1 MRFFVVIFLF
11 CIAGGP
17 ARSQIDSILALEG
30 ENARVK
36 GFIDWANHQI
46 TLNQRERTVPLL
58 EQARERFKRMGQKKL
73 YREAWYCLERWK
85 ASEGGG
91 EKWYEQSISRLI
103 QSAEVAG
110 RKGWWYT
117 EAECRMD
124 AARLLFDFTKKFPQ
138 AFEQMITAYDLIQKA
153 GLNDYPEANR
163 LIDAMAT
170 RYYQFGDYSNAI
182 RYFKESM
189 NAPAPWAST
198 GYLHET
204 QNTIGLCFQALK
216 QYDSAVYYFQQ
227 AHDRALELK
236 NQFWAALTDG
246 NKGYTYYLMGD
257 YDRAFPLMEA
267 DFRASVE
274 AGETGSA
281 MNAALGLA
289 AISLYRGNTAAAE
302 QYIAY
307 ARQYINRDYINQNV
321 SYYRS
326 LYLISKLRGNFR
338 DAVLYGDSFLYF
350 RDSQS
355 KISDSRIISQ
365 ARLKVEVDQHVN
377 ELKLLESS
385 RSRQVLIRN
394 GLLIG
399 LVLVGVIAAL
409 LVNRHLIRK
418 RKEFEL
424 TALEKKHALEALERS
439 RQELHAFTSA
449 LKEKNDLIESFRLEI
464 DKLRQTDIGSE
475 RIEQLNQLV
484 NASLLTEEDWKQFR
498 LLFDKVYPG
507 FFIRLKE
514 KMPDLGSA
522 DTRLMAL
529 TKLQLSQKEMAAM
542 LGVGYDAIRKA
553 RQRLR
558 QKINLPGEGSLDEVA
573 DLI

>member
-1 MRFFVVIFLF
+1 
-11 CIAGGP
+11 
-17 ARSQIDSILALEG
+17 
-30 ENARVK
+30 
-36 GFIDWANHQI
+36 
-46 TLNQRERTVPLL
+46 
-58 EQARERFKRMGQKKL
+58 
-73 YREAWYCLERWK
+73 
-85 ASEGGG
+85 
-91 EKWYEQSISRLI
+91 
-103 QSAEVAG
+103 
-110 RKGWWYT
+110 
-117 EAECRMD
+117 
-124 AARLLFDFTKKFPQ
+124 
-138 AFEQMITAYDLIQKA
+138 
-153 GLNDYPEANR
+153 
-163 LIDAMAT
+163 MAT
-170 RYYQFGDYSNAI
+170 RYYQFGDYANAI

-198 GYLHET
+198 AYLHET
-204 QNTIGLCFQALK
+204 QNTIGLCYQALK
-216 QYDSAVYYFQQ
+216 QYDSAIYFFQLS
-227 AHDRALELK
+227 HDRSLQLK
-236 NQFWAALTDG
+236 NKFWAALTDG

-267 DFRASVE
+267 DFHASAE

-289 AISLYRGNTAAAE
+289 AICLYRGNTVLAE
-302 QYIAY
+302 QFIVY
-307 ARQYINRDYINQNV
+307 ARKYINRDYINQNV

-326 LYLISKLRGNFR
+326 LYLISKLRGNYR
-338 DAVLYGDSFLYF
+338 DAVVFVDSFMYF

-355 KISDSRIISQ
+355 KISDSKIISQ

-399 LVLVGVIAAL
+399 LILVGIIAAL
-409 LVNRHLIRK
+409 LVNRRLIRRK
-418 RKEFEL
+418 REIEV
-424 TALEKKHALEALERS
+424 AAMEKKHALAALERS
-439 RQELHAFTSA
+439 RQELLAFTSA
-449 LKEKNDLIESFRLEI
+449 LKEKNELIESFRQEI
-464 DKLRQTDIGSE
+464 EKLRQSDIGSE

-507 FFIRLKE
+507 FFIRMKE

-558 QKINLPGEGSLDEVA
+558 QKINLPEEGSLDEVA
-573 DLI
+573 ELI